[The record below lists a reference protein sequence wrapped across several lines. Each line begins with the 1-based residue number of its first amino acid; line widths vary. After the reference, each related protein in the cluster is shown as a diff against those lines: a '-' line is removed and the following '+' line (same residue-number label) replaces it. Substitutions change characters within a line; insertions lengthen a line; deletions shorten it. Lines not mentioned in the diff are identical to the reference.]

1 MSLSCC
7 PYCCPQ
13 AGGSSAPRGA
23 GSADPP
29 GADLA
34 EQVRHLYLCQG
45 LSTYRIAAIAG
56 ISRQR
61 IGRMLQQAGVAVKP
75 RGAGR
80 PRPLGAELAALAETM
95 DYLYVRHRHRHPPG
109 PSAVTAPSPVTGHA
123 AGSQQAAAGTF
134 TWALAAALAATAL
147 AAIAFA
153 RPRALDGGRA
163 RAASRVPRCQWAGGA
178 GALASVGGVTA
189 LRVLDRM
196 SMLDRVAVRAR
207 LAENLLEQVT
217 DAIVGQLV
225 ADDPAVPAAGHGAA
239 RPEQPQRLG
248 HGGVVQPGGDRQ
260 VRDADR
266 AGPVDAQQQ
275 REPGRVGQDLE
286 SLRPGPDVL
295 AVPDRADGRADEL
308 AVEDA
313 AAEIR
318 RYEMHAL
325 IMPAGGNYSLPSA

>member
-134 TWALAAALAATAL
+134 TWALAAGLAA
-147 AAIAFA
+147 AAPAAARPRGRRISAFGCRHA
-153 RPRALDGGRA
+153 CRGARPCFGGRPRALDGGRRA
-163 RAASRVPRCQWAGGA
+163 GRAVPPRQVQRSRAA
-178 GALASVGGVTA
+178 
-189 LRVLDRM
+189 
-196 SMLDRVAVRAR
+196 
-207 LAENLLEQVT
+207 AE
-217 DAIVGQLV
+217 
-225 ADDPAVPAAGHGAA
+225 
-239 RPEQPQRLG
+239 
-248 HGGVVQPGGDRQ
+248 
-260 VRDADR
+260 ADR
-266 AGPVDAQQQ
+266 AAA
-275 REPGRVGQDLE
+275 
-286 SLRPGPDVL
+286 LRAL
-295 AVPDRADGRADEL
+295 DEL
-308 AVEDA
+308 QADLADHGLHAPDLGETSCDDGA
-313 AAEIR
+313 WQRTCRPCIEGDTNGSIIGGPR
-318 RYEMHAL
+318 RHD
-325 IMPAGGNYSLPSA
+325 